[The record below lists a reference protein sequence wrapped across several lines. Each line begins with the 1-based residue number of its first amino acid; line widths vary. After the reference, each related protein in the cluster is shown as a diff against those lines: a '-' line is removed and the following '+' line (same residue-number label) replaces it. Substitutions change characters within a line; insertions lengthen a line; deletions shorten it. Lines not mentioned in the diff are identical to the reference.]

1 MFPYTYQG
9 ITMQSTV
16 EDVYK
21 ALGEPQKIDF
31 ITDHTVMLTFKEY
44 AGNADSDLY
53 LPLKKGEIEIEF
65 NNSSEDVTLKLSE
78 ISIEYDK
85 EPTYW

>member
-1 MFPYTYQG
+1 M
-9 ITMQSTV
+9 
-16 EDVYK
+16 
-21 ALGEPQKIDF
+21 
-31 ITDHTVMLTFKEY
+31 
-44 AGNADSDLY
+44 
-53 LPLKKGEIEIEF
+53 KKGEIEIEF